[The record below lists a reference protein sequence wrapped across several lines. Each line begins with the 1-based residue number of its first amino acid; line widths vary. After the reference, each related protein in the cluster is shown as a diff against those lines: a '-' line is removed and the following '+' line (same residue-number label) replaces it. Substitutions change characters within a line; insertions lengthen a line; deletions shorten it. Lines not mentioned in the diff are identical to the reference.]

1 MGRIRAIVVV
11 VSNAILWPGLGTMIG
26 GRCALGFGQG
36 CLFLLIWA
44 LMTAAKLA
52 AIVTERPVFDATG
65 VALIPFLAAVWMWGV
80 ITAVELLRGGAA
92 PPKPSKRRR
101 PSRTLIGEEAVLVN

>member
-1 MGRIRAIVVV
+1 MGRIRAAAVVISNVIV
-11 VSNAILWPGLGTMIG
+11 WPGLGTMIG

-36 CLFLLIWA
+36 CLFLLIWV

-52 AIVTERPVFDATG
+52 AILTERRVFDATG

-80 ITAVELLRGGAA
+80 MTAIDLLHSGSGAPA
-92 PPKPSKRRR
+92 PVRRKRAVR
-101 PSRTLIGEEAVLVN
+101 PRIDEEAVLVN